1 MIIKELAFSSF
12 SKIFREHDEMLE
24 GIGFTK
30 NGTVTVLL
38 TPSVTWHVTRDAET
52 CEVLVRSEASAE
64 HKAHKF
70 IISADDFDEI
80 TIC

>member
-1 MIIKELAFSSF
+1 MIIKELSFTAF
-12 SKIFREHDEMLE
+12 SKIFKEHDEMFE

-30 NGTVTVLL
+30 HGTVTVLL
-38 TPSVTWHVTRDAET
+38 TPSVTWHVTRDTET
-52 CEVLVRSEASAE
+52 HDVLVRSEASVE

-70 IISADDFDEI
+70 ILSADDFDEI